1 MNSCLVEVWKIIYL
15 EVSFRIL
22 SPVGNVNS
30 FLIVECPLY
39 SHFLTYSVYCFLTGS
54 SYFQPL
60 SWNLRM
66 KVALG
71 AAKGLAYL
79 HSPEAK
85 VIYRDFKS
93 SNILLDSVCGTT

>member
-1 MNSCLVEVWKIIYL
+1 MVCQFSLFKYKWLRHPSVIGA
-15 EVSFRIL
+15 
-22 SPVGNVNS
+22 GN
-30 FLIVECPLY
+30 
-39 SHFLTYSVYCFLTGS
+39 

-79 HSPEAK
+79 HSPEAR
-85 VIYRDFKS
+85 VIYRDFKT
-93 SNILLDSVCGTT
+93 SNILLDSVSETLQFLTPKKGFRKSFSNCLNQTFHC

>member
-1 MNSCLVEVWKIIYL
+1 MSIYL
-15 EVSFRIL
+15 INVSA
-22 SPVGNVNS
+22 
-30 FLIVECPLY
+30 
-39 SHFLTYSVYCFLTGS
+39 TGS

-79 HSPEAK
+79 HGPEAK

-93 SNILLDSVCGTT
+93 SNVLIDSVCKALFTIAFQSSLRQYTIKQVQFSY

>member
-1 MNSCLVEVWKIIYL
+1 MISKL
-15 EVSFRIL
+15 
-22 SPVGNVNS
+22 G
-30 FLIVECPLY
+30 
-39 SHFLTYSVYCFLTGS
+39 TGS

-60 SWNLRM
+60 PWNLRM

-79 HSPEAK
+79 HSPEAR

-93 SNILLDSVCGTT
+93 SNILVDSVRRNISFIKSLQPPLEVD